1 MFLVW
6 ARKLIKPHLM
16 QSFGGPNSGPDP
28 SDTWPKC
35 EFEAAA
41 IRNKVRRRMEFPG
54 EGYSWYGDVMM
65 PCNVC
70 GYVYG
75 MTVICFMHTPRNYS

>member
-1 MFLVW
+1 MASACQTLGFW
-6 ARKLIKPHLM
+6 CGARKLIKPHLM

-41 IRNKVRRRMEFPG
+41 IRPKVRRRMEFLG
-54 EGYSWYGDVMM
+54 KDIRGMVML
-65 PCNVC
+65 
-70 GYVYG
+70 
-75 MTVICFMHTPRNYS
+75 